1 MVRDFFIVY
10 WYNLLYICH
19 LLTSYKKCII
29 ERFFIVYWYNLLYI
43 CHLLASY
50 KKRIRG

>member
-29 ERFFIVYWYNLLYI
+29 GVMIAKMK
-43 CHLLASY
+43 C
-50 KKRIRG
+50 KK